1 MIRRAFLVLALALLA
16 GVVAGC
22 GARSNKPFTAEG
34 TAACMTKKG
43 FTQVTINPVKVGFI
57 AGFAEH
63 GGLRAL
69 ASDGNLLTIAFTAD
83 DTTGVQSTEQAF
95 RNHAPP
101 KLRPRMNDI
110 MESERNAVLV
120 WTTSPTVAQ
129 LADVKSCL
137 HP

>member
-1 MIRRAFLVLALALLA
+1 VIRRALPFVALALLA
-16 GVVAGC
+16 VVVAGC
-22 GARSNKPFTAEG
+22 GARSNKPFTAKG

-43 FTQVTINPVKVGFI
+43 FTQVTINPVKVGLI
-57 AGFAEH
+57 AGFAEN

-83 DTTGVQSTEQAF
+83 DTAGVKSTELAF
-95 RNHAPP
+95 RNHAPA
-101 KLRPRMNDI
+101 KLRPRMGDI

-120 WTTSPTVAQ
+120 WTTSPSVAQ

>member
-1 MIRRAFLVLALALLA
+1 MIRRAFPILALASLA
-16 GVVAGC
+16 VVAAGC
-22 GARSNKPFTAEG
+22 GARSNKPFTAKG
-34 TAACMTKKG
+34 TAPCMTKKG

-57 AGFAEH
+57 AGFAEN

-95 RNHAPP
+95 RNHAPAT
-101 KLRPRMNDI
+101 LRPRMNDI

-137 HP
+137 HA